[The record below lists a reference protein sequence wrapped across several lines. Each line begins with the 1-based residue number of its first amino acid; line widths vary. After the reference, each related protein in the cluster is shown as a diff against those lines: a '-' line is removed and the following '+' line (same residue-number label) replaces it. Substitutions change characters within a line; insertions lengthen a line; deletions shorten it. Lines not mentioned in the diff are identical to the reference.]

1 MNDQTRTTSENA
13 LDVSGLSAADRV
25 LVEAAREL
33 ITARYVENRHHISAA
48 VRGASGRVYT
58 GLHLDTY
65 VGRASV
71 CAEAVAL
78 GQAMAAG
85 ETKIEAIVSLRHPRP
100 REQHRE
106 CKAVSPCGICREM
119 LNDFAP
125 GAAVLLDGA
134 EGIHRRPVE
143 ALLPDK
149 YRRKP

>member
-1 MNDQTRTTSENA
+1 MNEPAAAKTHANA
-13 LDVSGLSAADRV
+13 DHA
-25 LVEAAREL
+25 LVEAAVDL
-33 ITARYVENRHHISAA
+33 IKARYVENRHHIAAA
-48 VRGASGRVYT
+48 VRGKSGRIYT

-85 ETKIEAIVSLRHPRP
+85 ESAIEAIVSVRHPRP

-106 CKAVSPCGICREM
+106 PQLVSPCGICREM

-125 GAAVLLDGA
+125 GAVVLLAKDDGI
-134 EGIHRRPVE
+134 ERRPVE

>member
-1 MNDQTRTTSENA
+1 MNDPK
-13 LDVSGLSAADRV
+13 AAGRATAESD
-25 LVEAAREL
+25 REL
-33 ITARYVENRHHISAA
+33 IQAAIDLINARYVENRHHISAA
-48 VRGASGRVYT
+48 VRGKSGKIYT

-85 ETKIEAIVSLRHPRP
+85 EPGIEAIVSVRHPRP

-106 CKAVSPCGICREM
+106 PQLVSPCGICREM

-125 GAAVLLDGA
+125 GAVVLLGGDHGT
-134 EGIHRRPVE
+134 ERRPVE
-143 ALLPDK
+143 SLLPDK

>member
-1 MNDQTRTTSENA
+1 MSTTK
-13 LDVSGLSAADRV
+13 AAGP
-25 LVEAAREL
+25 AATDGDREL
-33 ITARYVENRHHISAA
+33 IQAAIDLINARYVENRHHISAA
-48 VRGASGRVYT
+48 VRGKSGKVYT

-85 ETKIEAIVSLRHPRP
+85 EEAIEAIVSVRHPRP

-106 CKAVSPCGICREM
+106 PQLVSPCGICREM
-119 LNDFAP
+119 LNDFAS
-125 GAAVLLDGA
+125 GAVVLLAGDH
-134 EGIHRRPVE
+134 GIERRPVE
-143 ALLPDK
+143 SLLPDK

>member
-1 MNDQTRTTSENA
+1 MSKS
-13 LDVSGLSAADRV
+13 DVSVAD
-25 LVEAAREL
+25 REL
-33 ITARYVENRHHISAA
+33 IGAAIDLIKARYLENRHHIAAA
-48 VRGASGRVYT
+48 VRGKSGKIYT

-78 GQAMAAG
+78 GQALSAG
-85 ETKIEAIVSLRHPRP
+85 ENKIEAIVSVRHPRP

-106 CKAVSPCGICREM
+106 PQLVSPCGICREM

-125 GAAVLLDGA
+125 GAAVLLDGG
-134 EGIHRRPVE
+134 EGVHRRPVE

>member
-1 MNDQTRTTSENA
+1 MKQDGMSP
-13 LDVSGLSAADRV
+13 ADH
-25 LVEAAREL
+25 EL
-33 ITARYVENRHHISAA
+33 IDIATDLIETRYLENRHHIAAA
-48 VRGASGRVYT
+48 VRGKSGKVYT

-78 GQAMAAG
+78 GQAMGAG
-85 ETKIEAIVSLRHPRP
+85 ETAIEAIVSIRHPRP

-106 CKAVSPCGICREM
+106 PQLVSPCGICREM

-125 GAAVLLDGA
+125 GAAVLLAG
-134 EGIHRRPVE
+134 EHGIERRPVE

>member
-1 MNDQTRTTSENA
+1 MDDLTAAKSPFSDADQA
-13 LDVSGLSAADRV
+13 LIRAAID
-25 LVEAAREL
+25 L
-33 ITARYVENRHHISAA
+33 INARYVENRHHIAAA
-48 VRGASGRVYT
+48 VRGKSGKIYT

-85 ETKIEAIVSLRHPRP
+85 EQSIEAIVSVRHPRP

-106 CKAVSPCGICREM
+106 PQLVSPCGICREM

-125 GAAVLLDGA
+125 GAVVLLGGDH
-134 EGIHRRPVE
+134 GIERRPVE
-143 ALLPDK
+143 SLLPDK